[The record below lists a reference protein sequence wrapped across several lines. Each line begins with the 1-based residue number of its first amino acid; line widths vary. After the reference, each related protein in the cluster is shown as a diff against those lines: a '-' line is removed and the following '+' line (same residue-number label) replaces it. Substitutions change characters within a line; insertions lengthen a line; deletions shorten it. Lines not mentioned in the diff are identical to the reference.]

1 MADGAVEVVQPKT
14 ETHFSWM
21 RTRMSVE
28 RTLMSWVRTAT
39 ALIGF
44 GFTIFQFFDKMAAM
58 EGVAAPQHPRAP
70 RLLALS
76 LIAIGAVGLSM
87 ALLVYRQTIRY
98 LHGPE
103 FALIAGT
110 GDRQMSAH
118 PAVYAAVLLVL
129 VGIVAFGAVLLRT

>member
-1 MADGAVEVVQPKT
+1 MADVHVVPAKT

-44 GFTIFQFFDKMAAM
+44 GFTIFQFFDRMGGMA
-58 EGVAAPQHPRAP
+58 GVAAARHPRMP
-70 RLLALS
+70 RLMALAL
-76 LIAIGAVGLSM
+76 IGIGTAGLFM

-103 FALIAGT
+103 FTMIEGI
-110 GDRQMSAH
+110 GDRRFAAH
-118 PAVYAAVLLVL
+118 PTLYAAVLLLL
-129 VGIVAFGAVLLRT
+129 VGVLAFGAVLLRT